1 MTNTKRALANYRTK
15 SSMVFDALRRTI
27 LSGRLQPGSRI
38 NIDQLA
44 IELGTSKVPVR
55 EAIGRL
61 VGEGWLQMNPHVGAV
76 VPELSADEAL
86 ETAIIRSVI
95 EGVAVRFSA
104 ERLSKN
110 GLTKLR
116 GLLTQLDAAAK
127 SDAPEYPELNV
138 QFHAAAFGACPF
150 PNLKKTA
157 ISLLD
162 KTCRLRT
169 VHFLP
174 QYLPQTQAQHHKLF
188 EALETGD
195 GKAAEQITRRHI
207 EHAGQLLWKFAAQAE
222 EVKLSRDS
230 QKPSANFE

>member
-1 MTNTKRALANYRTK
+1 MLKLVTVLFA
-15 SSMVFDALRRTI
+15 D
-27 LSGRLQPGSRI
+27 
-38 NIDQLA
+38 
-44 IELGTSKVPVR
+44 
-55 EAIGRL
+55 L
-61 VGEGWLQMNPHVGAV
+61 VGFTAFAEDRDPEDVHAVVDRCLSMLGAV
-76 VPELSADEAL
+76 VAVLLIVCINLANLMLGRTAARRRRAQPPRGRARQRRLLSYD
-86 ETAIIRSVI
+86 
-95 EGVAVRFSA
+95 
-104 ERLSKN
+104 
-110 GLTKLR
+110 